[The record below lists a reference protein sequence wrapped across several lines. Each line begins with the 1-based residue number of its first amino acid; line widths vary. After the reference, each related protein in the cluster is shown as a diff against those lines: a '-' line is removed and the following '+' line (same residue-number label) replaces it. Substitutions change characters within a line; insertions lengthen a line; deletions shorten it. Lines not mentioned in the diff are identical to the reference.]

1 MIFTAVSFPHFGQI
15 ARHRK
20 QPDLFSGKTSNT
32 FHPLIICPSFF
43 FAFRKAVSVMAGFCP
58 RFAQDRQLRLLP
70 RRRERE
76 LERRLRKLEDGNGRY
91 PYYPQEESRYIDPYP
106 IPRYPDVEYGRKMP
120 QIGFSQSE
128 DWDKRSGQY
137 EHGGADSRSIK
148 MPRKHLTHD
157 EAEEWCD
164 SMVNADG
171 TKGCHW
177 TLEQTQD
184 VAKQR
189 NITCDPNDFWAV
201 MNMMYSDYCQV
212 AKRQSVDT
220 PGFYADMAKAFLED
234 ADAADGKAYLYWD
247 CIADK

>member
-1 MIFTAVSFPHFGQI
+1 
-15 ARHRK
+15 
-20 QPDLFSGKTSNT
+20 
-32 FHPLIICPSFF
+32 
-43 FAFRKAVSVMAGFCP
+43 
-58 RFAQDRQLRLLP
+58 
-70 RRRERE
+70 
-76 LERRLRKLEDGNGRY
+76 
-91 PYYPQEESRYIDPYP
+91 
-106 IPRYPDVEYGRKMP
+106 
-120 QIGFSQSE
+120 
-128 DWDKRSGQY
+128 
-137 EHGGADSRSIK
+137 
-148 MPRKHLTHD
+148 MPRQHLTHD

-189 NITCDPNDFWAV
+189 SINCDPNDFWAV

>member
-1 MIFTAVSFPHFGQI
+1 M
-15 ARHRK
+15 
-20 QPDLFSGKTSNT
+20 GKTN
-32 FHPLIICPSFF
+32 
-43 FAFRKAVSVMAGFCP
+43 FRRMMMLRDHDK
-58 RFAQDRQLRLLP
+58 DREPERDRLEEE
-70 RRRERE
+70 RDRRERE
-76 LERRLRKLEDGNGRY
+76 LERRLRKLER
-91 PYYPQEESRYIDPYP
+91 EEENPRRSWNITEQNRYIDPYP
-106 IPRYPDVEYGRKMP
+106 MPRYPDTDYDRRMP
-120 QIGFSQSE
+120 QIGFSQNG

-148 MPRKHLTHD
+148 MPRQHLTHD

-220 PGFYADMAKAFLED
+220 PGFYADMAKAFLDDTD
-234 ADAADGKAYLYWD
+234 AVDGKAYAYWD
-247 CIADK
+247 CVTEK